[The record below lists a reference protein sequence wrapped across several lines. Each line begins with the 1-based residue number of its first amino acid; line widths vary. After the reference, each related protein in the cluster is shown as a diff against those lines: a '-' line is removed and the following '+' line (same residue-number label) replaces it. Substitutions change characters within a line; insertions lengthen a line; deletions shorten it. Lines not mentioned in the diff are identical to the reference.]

1 MEREFAGDQT
11 GVGVQE
17 GHEREGAG
25 RVEETRSFNR
35 SAPSRMQMST
45 GSCGLLV
52 LPCERTLANRGP

>member
-17 GHEREGAG
+17 GHEKEGAG
-25 RVEETRSFNR
+25 RHEERTSFNR

-45 GSCGLLV
+45 GSCGLL
-52 LPCERTLANRGP
+52 LLSCERTLADRGP